1 MLIED
6 DVHDADALEF
16 GDFVAKVIAHSPD
29 LPVESLGQN
38 NIEFVSIDLPNFT
51 FIGDGV
57 QDRNPIRHFMDK
69 SFGNGF
75 VHRHHIFLFMFVFG
89 AEDFVNNITVAGKQD
104 KSFTFL
110 VQPAYRKNPLWM
122 VDIIDDVVFLGFDI
136 RCTDDADWFVECN
149 VNMFSS
155 TLH

>member
-57 QDRNPIRHFMDK
+57 QNGNPTPHFMDK
-69 SFGNGF
+69 SFGGSSSLGPPIGVPCF
-75 VHRHHIFLFMFVFG
+75 AHETIVKS
-89 AEDFVNNITVAGKQD
+89 NIM
-104 KSFTFL
+104 
-110 VQPAYRKNPLWM
+110 PNR
-122 VDIIDDVVFLGFDI
+122 
-136 RCTDDADWFVECN
+136 
-149 VNMFSS
+149 
-155 TLH
+155 